1 MRSPFRPA
9 ATVMHRRTFLLQLKG
24 MLAGAAAADQTSPR
38 PMRAA
43 AGRKKRILIIGAGF
57 SGLAAARQLHGLG
70 HEVQVLEGRQRSGGR
85 IHTSREWADL
95 PLDHG
100 ATWIHGVRGNPI
112 MREAAALKARLLE
125 TRYED
130 YVAYQTSGRRFT
142 LAEEQARESL
152 GDQIAKKIRK
162 EQSAGRD
169 VALRDAVEEWIGPG
183 APADTAG
190 LARFILSSDYEQ
202 EYAGSINDLSTY
214 WFDSD
219 KSFGGGDKLFAE
231 GYQVVIDYLAQG
243 LDLKTGHTVRAIDW
257 SGPVVRVTTDAA
269 EFTADRV
276 LVTLPLGVLKA
287 GDVAFHPALPD
298 GKKQAIER
306 LGMGVLNKCYLR
318 FPRAFWPEDVDWIEF
333 VPEVHGKWS
342 QWVSFMKA
350 ARQPVLLGFYAA
362 DEGRAM
368 ELLTDGQ
375 IVASAMETL
384 RTIYG
389 SKIPEPTGHQI
400 TRWANDPFA
409 RGSYSFNALGS
420 TPAMRK
426 VLAKPLQ
433 NRLFFAGEATS
444 TAYFGTT
451 HGAYLSGIRAAR
463 EMASARSTG

>member
-1 MRSPFRPA
+1 M
-9 ATVMHRRTFLLQLKG
+9 QLKG
-24 MLAGAAAADQTSPR
+24 LLAGAAAAEPVSPR

-43 AGRKKRILIIGAGF
+43 SRRMKRVLVIGAGF
-57 SGLAAARQLHGLG
+57 SGLAAARHLHDLG
-70 HEVQVLEGRQRSGGR
+70 HQVQVLEGRQRSGGR

-95 PLDHG
+95 PLDLG
-100 ATWIHGVRGNPI
+100 ATWIHGARGNPI
-112 MREAAALKARLLE
+112 TRLAGAAGARLLE

-130 YVAYQTSGRRFT
+130 YVAYQTGGRRFT
-142 LAEEQARESL
+142 LAEERARDSL
-152 GDQIAKKIRK
+152 GEQIARKIRK
-162 EQSAGRD
+162 EQGGGRD
-169 VALRDAVEEWIGPG
+169 MAVGAAAEEWIGPG
-183 APADTAG
+183 AAADTAR
-190 LARFILSSDYEQ
+190 LARFILNADYEQ
-202 EYAGSINDLSTY
+202 EYAGSIGELSTY

-219 KSFGGGDKLFAE
+219 KSFGGGDRFFAE
-231 GYQVVIDYLAQG
+231 GYQVLIDHLARG

-257 SGPVVRVTTDAA
+257 RGPAVRVTTDVG
-269 EFTADRV
+269 EFTADQV

-287 GDVAFHPALPD
+287 GDVVFDPALPD
-298 GKKQAIER
+298 SRKQAIDR

-318 FPRAFWPEDVDWIEF
+318 FPKAFWPEDVDWIEYL
-333 VPEVHGKWS
+333 PEVPGRWS

-350 ARQPVLLGFYAA
+350 ARQPVLLGFNAA

-368 ELLTDGQ
+368 ELLSDVE

-389 SKIPEPTGHQI
+389 DKIPEPTGHQI
-400 TRWANDPFA
+400 TRWASDPLA

-420 TPAMRK
+420 TPEMRRE
-426 VLAKPLQ
+426 LAKPLR

-444 TAYFGTT
+444 TAHFGTT